1 MSAAPSASSVKPAS
15 DDVGVGPAAGG
26 AALHWIDRTLGVVID
41 GAGAIAA
48 VSGLALVLVVGGNV
62 LLRYVFNSG
71 SIALQELEWHL
82 VSPIALF
89 GMAFGLRH
97 GAHVRVDFVYDRMS
111 PRVQSFVD
119 LIAALLMGAVAA
131 VIVSVAIPYVQS
143 SYTIAEGSP
152 DPGGL
157 PWRWLLKAFIPLGFG
172 LLILQAIAHVGVA
185 LRGVVSPNPDQAESA
200 L

>member
-1 MSAAPSASSVKPAS
+1 
-15 DDVGVGPAAGG
+15 VGVGPAAGG

-119 LIAALLMGAVAA
+119 LIAALLMGAVAV

-200 L
+200 P

>member
-119 LIAALLMGAVAA
+119 LIAALLMGAVAV

-200 L
+200 P